1 MNYLIKYFFFVLF
14 FCAQF
19 SYTQTVYEIDEYN
32 DQIISVCEGI
42 FTDSNAASNGE
53 NYENIEDHSI
63 TICPDSPG
71 TGQAI
76 QLEFTAFSVLGNISG
91 GVPSDDFMIIYNGE
105 DDSGTGTPY
114 VGTMTSGASS
124 VPGIITAEINADNP
138 EGCLTITFQSN
149 NTVGFAGWEANISC
163 FEPCQEISNPLIS
176 TTPELTDFQLSV
188 DVDEAVQF
196 QGSADFAVSNA
207 SAVYT
212 WDFGDGTTGIGQNL
226 EHTYTTAGIF
236 DVTLTVSDSSC
247 SDDSTTILAVPIQ
260 LIVGSSA
267 AGFAYVDAGED
278 VLLGCETSTQ
288 LSASF
293 LDIGETNIYNL
304 SEIPFVP
311 PFPFEGLANSVN
323 TNIDDAWDNAQDIPF
338 TNGFCFFGNQEGQF
352 QVGSNGVIR
361 FDVDPN
367 DTGAGTNAWNFSANL
382 PNNTQD
388 ALGEANI
395 FSPVHDIDP
404 SVLGA
409 NEEIAWEII
418 GEYPNRV
425 LAVSFFDVPLF
436 GDNSQL
442 ATHMAVIYET
452 TNIIDIYILN
462 KPNDQS
468 GTAWQN
474 DAAALGIQNHSG
486 TIAYVPEGRNT
497 SDGPWTAQE
506 EAWRFT
512 PSGDTVTLFE
522 WFAGDIDS
530 VNDGTAEF
538 ISNEPTID
546 VSPESTTTYTSKVTY
561 TTCSGFRV
569 NVEDEVIVT
578 VDEDPPYV
586 VELPPDQDLC
596 IGDEDIFLNVDI
608 NSPTAIYEW
617 TLNGETI
624 AGADGPSITVSSPN
638 SGEYV
643 AIVSDEECV
652 IQDDI
657 IITFNELDD
666 PFFEMTPTCDGG
678 VVDTTT
684 LATPGAPPQ

>member
-1 MNYLIKYFFFVLF
+1 MNYLIKYFFLVLF

-19 SYTQTVYEIDEYN
+19 SYTQTVYEIDDYD

-53 NYENIEDHSI
+53 NYLNNEDHSI

-76 QLEFTAFSVLGNISG
+76 QLEFTAFSVLGNISN
-91 GVPSDDFMIIYNGE
+91 GVPSNDFMIIYNGE

-114 VGTMTSGASS
+114 VGTMTSGSSS

-138 EGCLTITFQSN
+138 DGCLTITFQSN
-149 NTVGFAGWEANISC
+149 NVVGFAGWEANISC
-163 FEPCQEISNPLIS
+163 FEPCQVISNPLIS

-196 QGSADFAVSNA
+196 QGSADFAVSSA

-212 WDFGDGTTGIGQNL
+212 WDFGDGNTAIGENP

-278 VLLGCETSTQ
+278 VILGCETSTQ

-304 SEIPFVP
+304 SEIPFIP

-323 TNIDDAWDNAQDIPF
+323 TNEDDRWDAPQDIPF

-367 DTGAGTNAWNFSANL
+367 DTSNGWSFSANL
-382 PNNTQD
+382 PSNTPD

-404 SVLGA
+404 RPFFSPNA
-409 NEEIAWEII
+409 EIRWEII

-425 LAVSFFDVPLF
+425 LAVSFFEVALF
-436 GDNSQL
+436 GDDSQF

-452 TNIIDIYILN
+452 TNIID
-462 KPNDQS
+462 
-468 GTAWQN
+468 
-474 DAAALGIQNHSG
+474 
-486 TIAYVPEGRNT
+486 
-497 SDGPWTAQE
+497 
-506 EAWRFT
+506 
-512 PSGDTVTLFE
+512 
-522 WFAGDIDS
+522 
-530 VNDGTAEF
+530 
-538 ISNEPTID
+538 
-546 VSPESTTTYTSKVTY
+546 
-561 TTCSGFRV
+561 
-569 NVEDEVIVT
+569 
-578 VDEDPPYV
+578 
-586 VELPPDQDLC
+586 
-596 IGDEDIFLNVDI
+596 
-608 NSPTAIYEW
+608 
-617 TLNGETI
+617 
-624 AGADGPSITVSSPN
+624 
-638 SGEYV
+638 
-643 AIVSDEECV
+643 
-652 IQDDI
+652 
-657 IITFNELDD
+657 
-666 PFFEMTPTCDGG
+666 
-678 VVDTTT
+678 
-684 LATPGAPPQ
+684 

>member
-1 MNYLIKYFFFVLF
+1 
-14 FCAQF
+14 
-19 SYTQTVYEIDEYN
+19 
-32 DQIISVCEGI
+32 
-42 FTDSNAASNGE
+42 
-53 NYENIEDHSI
+53 
-63 TICPDSPG
+63 
-71 TGQAI
+71 
-76 QLEFTAFSVLGNISG
+76 
-91 GVPSDDFMIIYNGE
+91 
-105 DDSGTGTPY
+105 
-114 VGTMTSGASS
+114 
-124 VPGIITAEINADNP
+124 
-138 EGCLTITFQSN
+138 
-149 NTVGFAGWEANISC
+149 
-163 FEPCQEISNPLIS
+163 
-176 TTPELTDFQLSV
+176 
-188 DVDEAVQF
+188 
-196 QGSADFAVSNA
+196 
-207 SAVYT
+207 
-212 WDFGDGTTGIGQNL
+212 
-226 EHTYTTAGIF
+226 
-236 DVTLTVSDSSC
+236 
-247 SDDSTTILAVPIQ
+247 
-260 LIVGSSA
+260 
-267 AGFAYVDAGED
+267 
-278 VLLGCETSTQ
+278 
-288 LSASF
+288 
-293 LDIGETNIYNL
+293 
-304 SEIPFVP
+304 IPFVP
-311 PFPFEGLANSVN
+311 PFPFNGLDIDGDVN
-323 TNIDDAWDNAQDIPF
+323 TGNDDLWDGPQDIPF

-361 FDVDPN
+361 FDVDPI
-367 DTGAGTNAWNFSANL
+367 DTSNAWNFSANL

-388 ALGEANI
+388 ALAEANI

-404 SVLGA
+404 RPLFSPNA
-409 NEEIAWEII
+409 EIRWEII
-418 GEYPNRV
+418 GDYPNRV
-425 LAVSFFDVPLF
+425 LAVSFFEVALF
-436 GDNSQL
+436 GDDSQF

-462 KPNDQS
+462 KPVNTD
-468 GTAWQN
+468 WQN
-474 DAAALGIQNHSG
+474 GAAALGIQNHDG

-512 PSGDTVTLFE
+512 PNGDTVTLFE

-586 VELPPDQDLC
+586 VELGPDLDLC
-596 IGDEDIFLNVDI
+596 VGGVSINLNVDI

-624 AGADGPSITVSSPN
+624 AGEDGPSITVSSPN

-657 IITFNELDD
+657 IIIFNELDD

-684 LATPGAPPQ
+684 LATPGGTFAFLDPQPTDGAVIDPITGEVNGGLFNVAYTVSYTTTNCIATAEFILIPLDGDDSFFEMTPTCDGAEVTTLNTPGGDFAFTDPQPTDGAVI